1 MEISNG
7 TSFLASVI
15 RLVLRRTRKVKN
27 IVLILNSP
35 WPRHLVDSEQ
45 HHSEMVCES
54 LNTQLP

>member
-7 TSFLASVI
+7 TSFIAF
-15 RLVLRRTRKVKN
+15 VLRRTRKGKN
-27 IVLILNSP
+27 IVFILNSP